1 MIYEALLALHIL
13 SLVGWAG
20 LSTGAYLV
28 VRELKNDHLPPS
40 YRRVVHLEAASGALL
55 FATGLAMAVHVYG
68 FPRSPL
74 WIHYA
79 LGVALIAGA
88 LEVVHVRAAYRWDP
102 SRYHRLVKAL
112 APAWAAI
119 VAVML
124 WLMVWK
130 PL

>member
-1 MIYEALLALHIL
+1 MLYEALLTAHIL

-20 LSTGAYLV
+20 LTTGAYFV
-28 VRELKNDHLPPS
+28 VRGSKAEALPEA
-40 YRRVVHLEAASGALL
+40 YKKLVHVEAASGALL

-79 LGVALIAGA
+79 LGVALIAGI
-88 LEVVHVRAAYRWDP
+88 LEVVHVRAARRWDP
-102 SRYHRLVKAL
+102 PRYHRLVKAL
-112 APAWAAI
+112 APAWVTI